1 MKHKTLLCSLALVGA
16 LFLQGCDMMTS
27 SSSSSHS
34 SSHHTST
41 SMMPSTSSMTS
52 SNNTSTNNV
61 YYGEYK
67 ETSYGQEYTTK
78 VKVMVENGK
87 IQKVEIIEGSNPY
100 TDGTSWPGNTAWTS
114 KEQEVLK
121 SYEGKSVD
129 EIKNSNNIV
138 VDNVAGATLTSNRV
152 YQAIKDALK

>member
-41 SMMPSTSSMTS
+41 SVMPSTSSMTS

-67 ETSYGQEYTTK
+67 ETTYGQEYTTK

-100 TDGTSWPGNTAWTS
+100 TDSASWPGNTAWTS